1 MSKLEKLF
9 QDIKAYSDESNLLI
23 YQMGKV
29 GSTSLEEAIKG
40 SLHVHSLYS
49 NWPCFVF
56 YQQRRSNFIERFSQH
71 FYDWSR
77 RVALNK
83 RKKIKIISLVRD
95 VYARNISMFFQN
107 LPHWMYHFSK
117 LDKKDLRLKSDLPLL
132 FEIFEKAFDHNYA
145 FTWYDKEIKRFT
157 GVDIFKYP
165 FDKEKGYCHIQE
177 GKYDILLIK
186 LENLKSSWEV
196 LEDFVGYKL
205 TLQSVNRSSDKWHA
219 PVYENFIKNYTPSET
234 YLNQIYNSK
243 LVEHFYTKDEILK
256 FRSKA
261 LKRNN

>member
-1 MSKLEKLF
+1 MNKFKKLS
-9 QDIKAYSDESNLLI
+9 QDVEAYSNESNLLI

-56 YQQRRSNFIERFSQH
+56 YQQRRSNFTERFSQH

-95 VYARNISMFFQN
+95 PYARNISQYFQD
-107 LPHWMYHFSK
+107 LQHWMYHFSE
-117 LDKKDLRLKSDLPLL
+117 LDKKDLRLESDLSLL
-132 FEIFEKAFDHNYA
+132 FEIFEKAFDHDYP
-145 FTWYDKEIKRFT
+145 FTWFDKEIKRFT

-165 FDKEKGYCHIQE
+165 FDKEKGYSIIQK

-186 LENLKSSWEV
+186 LENLKFIWNIV
-196 LEDFVGYKL
+196 EDFVGYKL
-205 TLQSVNRSSDKWHA
+205 ALQSVNLSSAKWHA
-219 PVYENFIKNYTPSET
+219 PVYENFIKNYLPPQV
-234 YLNQIYNSK
+234 YLDKIYNSK
-243 LVEHFYTKDEILK
+243 LVKHFYTDNEILK
-256 FRSKA
+256 FRNKA
-261 LKRNN
+261 LKQTN